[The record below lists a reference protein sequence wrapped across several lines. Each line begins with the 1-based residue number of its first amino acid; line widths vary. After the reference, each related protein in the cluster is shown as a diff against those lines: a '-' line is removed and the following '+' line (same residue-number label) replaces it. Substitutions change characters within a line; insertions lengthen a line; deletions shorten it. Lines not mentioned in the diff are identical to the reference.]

1 MGLKLS
7 TLFSKFFFFISS
19 KFSLVHTSKLS
30 LGKVSLTA
38 MKGVEVFMP
47 SVILNGRNSLSVI
60 VKKVI
65 VVGMIFLGYGINMNC
80 EPPIVVFFFHANQ
93 LAVAVNFGIRLNDVP
108 WFNRL
113 TFVFHLEIVSQTF
126 WEKSTGFPKF
136 FQNSQ
141 LDIRYLKI
149 STQNKMGSPTKIKVI
164 NPITIFCG
172 ILYFL
177 LSI

>member
-7 TLFSKFFFFISS
+7 TLFPKFFFFISS

-38 MKGVEVFMP
+38 MKGVEVFMS
-47 SVILNGRNSLSVI
+47 SVILNGRKSLVFI

-65 VVGMIFLGYGINMNC
+65 VVGMIFLGDIVNIDC
-80 EPPIVVFFFHANQ
+80 QPTVVFFLFHANQ
-93 LAVAVNFGIRLNDVP
+93 LAVAVNFGVCLNDVP

-113 TFVFHLEIVSQTF
+113 TFMFHLGIVSQTF
-126 WEKSTGFPKF
+126 QKKSTDFPKF

-141 LDIRYLKI
+141 WDIRY
-149 STQNKMGSPTKIKVI
+149 
-164 NPITIFCG
+164 
-172 ILYFL
+172 
-177 LSI
+177 